1 MARVA
6 SASRGVGLI
15 LLVLLIGLTVGA
27 FLGELLGALL
37 PPGFWQN
44 FFTRGPSVGLTS
56 PVTLDLRFLSL
67 TLGLTLKVNL
77 VAVLGVVVAALALRK
92 L

>member
-1 MARVA
+1 MP

-27 FLGELLGALL
+27 FLGELLGLLL
-37 PPGFWQN
+37 PSGFWQRL
-44 FFTRGPSVGLTS
+44 FTYGPTIGLTT
-56 PVTLDLRFLSL
+56 PATLDLRFFSL
-67 TLGLTLKVNL
+67 TLGVALKVNL
-77 VAVLGVVVAALALRK
+77 LAVIGVIVAALALRK